1 MKNMTDKIY
10 YLSQEGLEKLQA
22 ELKDLK
28 TIKVREIS
36 DRIESA
42 KALGDLKENAEYH
55 SAKDEMG
62 FVQGRIREIEEMMKN
77 VKIIEERSGGDTVRI
92 GSSIEVESV
101 NGKRTFKIVGS
112 EEANPV
118 EGLISNESPMGRAFL
133 GHAKGDEVEVETPGG
148 LVVYAIN
155 VIK

>member
-1 MKNMTDKIY
+1 MTDKIY

>member
-1 MKNMTDKIY
+1 MTDKIY
-10 YLSQEGLEKLQA
+10 YLSKEGLEKLEA

-28 TIKVREIS
+28 TVKVREIS

-77 VKIIEERSGGDTVRI
+77 IKLIEEDMGSDKVRI
-92 GSSIEVESV
+92 GSTIEVESN

-112 EEANPV
+112 EEADPI
-118 EGLISNESPMGRAFL
+118 EGLISNESPMGRSFL
-133 GHAKGDEVEVETPGG
+133 GHAQGDEVDVITPGG
-148 LVVYAIN
+148 TMVYVIN
-155 VIK
+155 SIK